1 MMKPQ
6 EHKRRF
12 YFWDYLWW
20 MGEKRKQ
27 ARRTGRVDGEMMLS
41 IYIFALL
48 IFPMMIVTIRLFPGV
63 PSWLPCVV
71 FSIITFVVMSLVGRI
86 YKWRGKAVMSHYAK
100 CGFNEALAALLFFLA
115 TAIICFM
122 MYYSLDKK

>member
-20 MGEKRKQ
+20 MGEKWKR
-27 ARRTGRVDGEMMLS
+27 ARGTSRIDGEMMLS

-48 IFPMMIVTIRLFPGV
+48 IFPMMIVTIRLLPDV
-63 PSWLPCVV
+63 LLWLSCIV
-71 FSIITFVVMSLVGRI
+71 FIAITFAVMSLVGRI
-86 YKWRGKAVMSHYAK
+86 YRRRGKAVMSHYAK
-100 CGFNEALAALLFFLA
+100 RGFNEVLAVLLWLLA
-115 TAIICFM
+115 IAIICCM
-122 MYYSLDKK
+122 MYFLSQK